1 MAVIR
6 GWKFP
11 VNIDKD
17 TGRIMSVED
26 NENIKQSIKI
36 ILLTQLNERKLFPRF
51 GTAVKS
57 FLFEI
62 IDPTFVSDLKQAITN
77 SLKKWEMNI
86 NSLHVSVNPDD
97 GSTSRVVVNIDYIT
111 NISPN
116 QERVSHKISLNK

>member
-51 GTAVKS
+51 GTDVKS